1 MRIKSI
7 ASDFYLV
14 KDLFHHYQ
22 LNHLIGIYE
31 TEPTNTIPCITNIV
45 RKAWHL
51 GTDKFDLIDYI
62 TSVVQ
67 DKTSRKIFPNISTFQ
82 LWEDPPGYINTIHKD
97 SSSDMDINIQI
108 YLGNDHSNIGTC
120 AFIDQEM
127 FGPVPYKNNC
137 GYILFEPHSK
147 PHGMIKK
154 VPQGVTRRSL
164 YLSWRYNETGK
175 DYV

>member
-1 MRIKSI
+1 MIIKSI
-7 ASDFYLV
+7 APGFFVVDHLFDEFQLAQLV
-14 KDLFHHYQ
+14 
-22 LNHLIGIYE
+22 GVYE
-31 TEPTNTIPCITNIV
+31 TQPTNTIPCITIAS

-51 GTDKFDLIDYI
+51 DTDKFDLIDYI

-67 DKTSRKIFPNISTFQ
+67 NKTSRKIFPNISTFQ

-97 SSSDMDINIQI
+97 LSSDMDINIQI
-108 YLGNDHSNIGTC
+108 YLDNDPSNIGTC

-127 FGPVPYKNNC
+127 FGPVPYVKNC
-137 GYILFEPHSK
+137 GYILFEPHFIS
-147 PHGMIKK
+147 HGMIKK